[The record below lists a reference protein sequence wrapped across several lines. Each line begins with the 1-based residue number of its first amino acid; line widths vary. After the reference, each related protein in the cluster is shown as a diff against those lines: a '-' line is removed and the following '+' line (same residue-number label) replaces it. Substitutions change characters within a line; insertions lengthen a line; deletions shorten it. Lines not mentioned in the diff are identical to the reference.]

1 MSTFQHTLNSNF
13 RTRLALL
20 VVLAAAVAAL
30 MVVMISSSGG
40 NASSLSFPSGSH
52 AQPSHAQVER
62 QLQAASGPRYGVVR
76 PEVAAAASSTST
88 QSPQDQLEAV
98 AGPRYHQPVGIGR

>member
-40 NASSLSFPSGSH
+40 NASSLSFPSGSN

-62 QLQAASGPRYGVVR
+62 QLEAASGPRYGVVR
-76 PEVAAAASSTST
+76 PEVSVASSTST

>member
-20 VVLAAAVAAL
+20 VLLGAAVAAL

-40 NASSLSFPSGSH
+40 NASSLSFPSGSQ
-52 AQPSHAQVER
+52 AQPSQAQVER
-62 QLQAASGPRYGVVR
+62 QLEAASGPRYGVVR
-76 PEVAAAASSTST
+76 PGAPVASTKSP

-98 AGPRYHQPVGIGR
+98 AGPRFHQPVGIGR